1 MKKTVIALAT
11 ILFCIGVLWGC
22 SGSPSEGDEKIAKMA
37 AKIERLE
44 NQLSDVQAIREIERL
59 QAQYLQYVINNEL
72 DDVWTLFS
80 EDGVLDVFQE
90 KEPAKGH
97 EAITA
102 IFQERKAMIEKNL
115 DQGGHAVMFDSSP
128 VITVEGDTA
137 KSHFLLFNMMEA
149 NEQMLGV
156 QQGIYDLEF
165 VKEGGG
171 WKISFLKYTRE
182 FSIGAS
188 PAMGGPPGGAAPDG
202 GPAVNEPVR
211 E

>member
-1 MKKTVIALAT
+1 VI
-11 ILFCIGVLWGC
+11 
-22 SGSPSEGDEKIAKMA
+22 
-37 AKIERLE
+37 
-44 NQLSDVQAIREIERL
+44 
-59 QAQYLQYVINNEL
+59 YNEL

-115 DQGGHAVMFDSSP
+115 DAGRHAVMFDSSP
-128 VITVEGDTA
+128 VITVTGDTA
-137 KSHFLLFNMMEA
+137 ESDFLLFNMMEV

-156 QQGIYDLEF
+156 QQGVYHLEF
-165 VKEGGG
+165 VKESGA
-171 WKISFLKYTRE
+171 WKISLLKYSRE

-188 PAMGGPPGGAAPDG
+188 PAMGGPPGRANPPGDMVPD
-202 GPAVNEPVR
+202 VR
-211 E
+211 